1 MKCLKII
8 KVLLFSFNLTDIMEQ
23 LDYIK
28 MNHLAIDRDIYKDK
42 RTKLREYFNKSA
54 PGRVRYRHTKR
65 YYWDSI
71 TNYINF
77 FVHPESSVLEI
88 GCGTG
93 ELLGKISGRK
103 KTGIDFSEQM
113 IVEAQKQF
121 PQIEFVCSPA
131 EDIQLDEKYDVVILS
146 NLIGYL
152 VDIQQ
157 VFEELHK
164 VCHTETK
171 IIITYYNIFW
181 EPFIKFAELTG
192 IKKKGPKQSWIS
204 RKDLAN
210 LLYLAD
216 FETYKQNSSM
226 LFPFYI
232 PLVSTFLNKFLSR
245 LPIFNWFALNY
256 YTFAQPIVPV
266 NEEEVKYRYSTS
278 VLIPAR
284 NESGNIENAILR
296 MPDFG
301 KHIEIIFVEGNSTD
315 DTWAKIQE
323 IQKKYS
329 ATHDI
334 KILQQPGKGKGDA
347 VRAGYA
353 IATGDI
359 LMILDADLTVPPEQ
373 LPKFY
378 DAIATNKGGFINGTR
393 LIYPM
398 EKNAMRFLNTLGNK
412 FFSLAFSWLL
422 EQPIKDTLCGTKV
435 MFRKDYLKLVANR
448 HYFGNFDPFGDFD
461 LLFGAFKLNLKIVD
475 MPIRYQERI
484 YGDTNISRFKH
495 GLLLLKMWWFALFK
509 IKFK

>member
-1 MKCLKII
+1 M
-8 KVLLFSFNLTDIMEQ
+8 
-23 LDYIK
+23 
-28 MNHLAIDRDIYKDK
+28 DIYKEK
-42 RTKLREYFNKSA
+42 KAVLKEYFNRTAETRVKYRKS
-54 PGRVRYRHTKR
+54 KR

-71 TNYINF
+71 TDYCNF
-77 FVHPESSVLEI
+77 FVQSESSVLEI

-93 ELLGKISGRK
+93 ELLDKINGKR
-103 KTGIDFSEQM
+103 KTGIDFSEKM
-113 IVEAQKQF
+113 IEEANKQF
-121 PQIEFVCSPA
+121 PSIDFICMPA
-131 EDIQLDEKYDVVILS
+131 EELTLDKTFDVVILS
-146 NLIGYL
+146 NLTGYL
-152 VDIQQ
+152 LDIQS
-157 VFEELHK
+157 VFEKLHK
-164 VCHTETK
+164 VCHPETK
-171 IIITYYNIFW
+171 IIVTYYNTTW
-181 EPFIKFAELTG
+181 EPFIKLAEFIRL
-192 IKKKGPKQSWIS
+192 KKKGPKQSWIS
-204 RKDLAN
+204 SKDMSN
-210 LLYLAD
+210 LLYLSG

-226 LFPFYI
+226 LFPFYVPI
-232 PLVSTFLNKFLSR
+232 LSEFLNKFLSR
-245 LPIFNWFALNY
+245 LPLFNLFALNH
-256 YTFAQPIVPV
+256 YTFAQPIITLS
-266 NEEEVKYRYSTS
+266 EEAVSGEYSTS

-296 MPDFG
+296 LPEFG
-301 KHIEIIFVEGNSTD
+301 KHVEIIFVEGNSTD

-323 IQKKYS
+323 IQAKYK

-347 VRAGYA
+347 VRAGYD
-353 IATGDI
+353 IASGDI

-378 DAIATNKGGFINGTR
+378 NALAQRKGGFINGTR
-393 LIYPM
+393 LIYPL

-435 MFRKDYLKLVANR
+435 MFRKDYVRLTANR
-448 HYFGNFDPFGDFD
+448 SYFGNFDPFGDFD
-461 LLFGAFKLNLKIVD
+461 LLFGAFKLNLKIID